1 MREDLGVCEFRVC
14 RPSFLPLRTGADM
27 QDAGTSFGVIPA
39 KAGIQAYPL
48 VLLGK
53 HWIPAFAGMTV
64 EKGRAW
70 LRQRS
75 NL

>member
-14 RPSFLPLRTGADM
+14 RPSFLSSRAGADA

-48 VLLGK
+48 VLHGK
-53 HWIPAFAGMTV
+53 HWIPASARMTADNSV
-64 EKGRAW
+64 
-70 LRQRS
+70 
-75 NL
+75 